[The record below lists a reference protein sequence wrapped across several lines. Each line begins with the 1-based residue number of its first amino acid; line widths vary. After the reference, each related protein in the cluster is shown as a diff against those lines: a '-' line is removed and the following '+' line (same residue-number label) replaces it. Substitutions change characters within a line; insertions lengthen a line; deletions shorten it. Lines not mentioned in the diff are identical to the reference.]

1 MVQKQTWIAVDKNVC
16 YKDWDA
22 TMGRHVFLIRIVAA
36 LGVRIRHA
44 LVISSLV
51 FLFVLLLS

>member
-1 MVQKQTWIAVDKNVC
+1 MVQKQTWIAVDNNVC
-16 YKDWDA
+16 HKDWDA
-22 TMGRHVFLIRIVAA
+22 TMGRDVFVIRIVSA
-36 LGVRIRHA
+36 LGVRISHA